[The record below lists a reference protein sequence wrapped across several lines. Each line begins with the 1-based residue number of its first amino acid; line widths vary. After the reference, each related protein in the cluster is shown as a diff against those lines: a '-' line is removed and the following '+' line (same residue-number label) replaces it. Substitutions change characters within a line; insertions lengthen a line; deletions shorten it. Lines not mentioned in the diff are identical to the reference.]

1 MNEQRRP
8 NRLAK
13 EKSPYL
19 LKHAYNPVDW
29 YIWGDEAFTK
39 AKSEEK
45 PIFLSIGYSSCHW
58 CAVMERESFENE
70 KIAKILN
77 ENFVPI
83 KVDREER
90 PDVDEVYM
98 KAVTSLTGQ
107 GGWPLSVFL
116 TPELKPF
123 YGGTYFPPEPR
134 HGLPGFLQLL
144 EFASSLWREKRSE
157 VEQNAEELTRVIR
170 ENYVVRP
177 HDSISQR
184 LLDDAYAGLV
194 SSFDPEHG
202 GYGGPPKFP
211 LPTCIQFM
219 LRYHLRTKKELAL
232 KSAVK
237 TLRSMSLGG
246 IHDHL
251 GGGFHRYSTDGKW
264 LIPHFEKMLYDNALL
279 SVAYLEAYQ
288 LTRDDLFH
296 QTARDILDWILRE
309 MAGREGGFYSAQDAD
324 TEDGEGFYYSWTTEE
339 IVSRLGAKTGEM
351 ITHYFG
357 VTPAGNFEEGRSILH
372 VTTTT
377 EDAASKFRLS
387 QDEMSRML
395 NDSRQILLDAR
406 LKRKR
411 PAVDDKILTS
421 WNGLA
426 ISAFARAYQVLRE
439 ERYLAAAERS
449 ASFILSNLY
458 KQGILLRRYRDGETA
473 IQGTLEDYS
482 FLLQGLLDLYE
493 ASFEPSLL
501 QRAVPLARQ
510 MVELFWDK
518 QEGGFFLNSSSQEL
532 IVRVK
537 EAYDGPT
544 PSGNSVAALDLLRL
558 WEMTGDEGLREM
570 AETTIK
576 LFGERLENEP
586 TAHTF
591 MLMAVDFLL
600 GPRKE
605 VVVVDSRIDRASPLI
620 REIQSRF
627 LPNKVVVLL
636 SGNST
641 VAEISHLVEG
651 KVMVDG
657 KPTAY
662 ICENFA
668 CKNPI
673 NEVTVLRN
681 ELAQ

>member
-324 TEDGEGFYYSWTTEE
+324 TEDGEGFYYSWTAEE
-339 IVSRLGAKTGEM
+339 IVSRLGGKTGEM

-501 QRAVPLARQ
+501 QRAVQLARQ

>member
-1 MNEQRRP
+1 
-8 NRLAK
+8 
-13 EKSPYL
+13 
-19 LKHAYNPVDW
+19 
-29 YIWGDEAFTK
+29 
-39 AKSEEK
+39 
-45 PIFLSIGYSSCHW
+45 
-58 CAVMERESFENE
+58 MERESFENE
-70 KIAKILN
+70 KIAKTLN

-98 KAVTSLTGQ
+98 KAVMSLTGQ

-170 ENYVVRP
+170 ENYIVRP

-184 LLDDAYAGLV
+184 LLDDAYAALV

-237 TLRSMSLGG
+237 TLKSMSLGG

-296 QTARDILDWILRE
+296 QTARDILDWMLRE
-309 MAGREGGFYSAQDAD
+309 MTGSEGGFYSAQDAD

-339 IVSRLGAKTGEM
+339 IVSRLGAKTGEI

-357 VTPAGNFEEGRSILH
+357 VTPAGNFEDGRSILH

-387 QDEMSRML
+387 RDEMSRML

-426 ISAFARAYQVLRE
+426 ISAFARAYQALRE

-458 KQGILLRRYRDGETA
+458 KQGILLRRYRDGEAA

-501 QRAVPLARQ
+501 QRAVQLARQ

-544 PSGNSVAALDLLRL
+544 PSGNSVATLDLLRL

-570 AETTIK
+570 AEATIK

-591 MLMAVDFLL
+591 MLMVVDFLL

-651 KVMVDG
+651 KVMVGG

-681 ELAQ
+681 ELGQ

>member
-296 QTARDILDWILRE
+296 QTVRDILDWILRE
-309 MAGREGGFYSAQDAD
+309 MAGSEGGFYSAQDAD

-501 QRAVPLARQ
+501 QRAVQLARQ

-570 AETTIK
+570 AEATIK

-651 KVMVDG
+651 KVMVGG

-681 ELAQ
+681 ELGQ